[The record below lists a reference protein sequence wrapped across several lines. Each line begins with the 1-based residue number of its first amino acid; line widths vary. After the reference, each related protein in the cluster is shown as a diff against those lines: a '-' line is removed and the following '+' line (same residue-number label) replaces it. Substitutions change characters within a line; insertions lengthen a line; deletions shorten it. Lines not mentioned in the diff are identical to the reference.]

1 MEGFKNFIPPQCK
14 VIREGKT
21 ELIPAAKLVVGDLI
35 EVRMGDRIPADI
47 RITSSDEMK
56 VDNSSLTG
64 ESDPLIRKI
73 ECTNPDQI
81 LETKNV
87 AFFGTL
93 CNNGKGRGLVFNI
106 GDNTI
111 IG

>member
-1 MEGFKNFIPPQCK
+1 
-14 VIREGKT
+14 
-21 ELIPAAKLVVGDLI
+21 
-35 EVRMGDRIPADI
+35 
-47 RITSSDEMK
+47 MK

-64 ESDPLIRKI
+64 ESDPLIRKV
-73 ECTNPDQI
+73 ECTHPEQI

-93 CNNGKGRGLVFNI
+93 CNNGKGKGIVFNI

-111 IG
+111 IGQIANLAAEASTGDTPIRKELDRFIFIITIIALTVGLIFFCCGFILGYSFI